1 MVANR
6 LQIYTNFVANNHTM
20 KQRLKWIV
28 FFAMCLILCN
38 QAIHLYRLYQEYKAR
53 YVYQRNDLLDGFIYE
68 FNIKNTNTK
77 NAHGYNAATDEITF
91 FIDNKVIRKQLHKKD
106 EIRKISIR
114 CLYDTRD
121 TRKWTLEH
129 LHEYSEMK
137 QDSMQID
144 MPHLQFAIRDS
155 LGKVIDSFPPSHE
168 TIPTNAEYCR
178 PLGYIS
184 NNTLYA
190 TYDYPA
196 MLFAKAASGQIG
208 ITIVITVLFVLF
220 VIDFFRSF
228 QKEKKRGEYREM
240 FIHHLVHDLKHPVA
254 NQIKMGYL
262 LQDKLPEN
270 LSPLFEQSRTQLNEM
285 LQSINRLLLQSTDE
299 RGLKLNLQSVDL
311 HLMLENLTVP
321 LAWNLQ
327 ADQQLH
333 IETVFQT
340 EHPTVTGDYH
350 FLAAVFQN
358 LIDNAIKYSGNDTRI
373 SILCSEPD
381 SGQVQISIRDN
392 GPGIPA
398 EDLKHIF
405 ERYYRGKEQKNKK
418 TKGHGLGL
426 FYARL
431 VLEAHGG
438 NIRIE
443 STEGEGTTVIATLY
457 KKPHIRHKYRK

>member
-1 MVANR
+1 
-6 LQIYTNFVANNHTM
+6 M

-28 FFAMCLILCN
+28 FAAMCLILCN
-38 QAIHLYRLYQEYKAR
+38 QTIHLYRLHQEYKAS

-68 FNIKNTNTK
+68 FNIKNTNIK
-77 NAHGYNAATDEITF
+77 NVHGYNARTDELTF
-91 FIDNKVIRKQLHKKD
+91 VIDNKVIRKQLHKKD

-114 CLYDTRD
+114 CLYDIRD
-121 TRKWTLEH
+121 TQKWTLEH
-129 LHEYSEMK
+129 LYEYAEMK

-155 LGKVIDSFPPSHE
+155 LGKVVDSFPPAHE
-168 TIPTNAEYCR
+168 AVPENAEYCR

-184 NNTLYA
+184 PNTLYA

-196 MLFAKAASGQIG
+196 ILFAKAAAGQII
-208 ITIVITVLFVLF
+208 ITIVITILFVLF
-220 VIDFFRSF
+220 IIDFFRSI

-240 FIHHLVHDLKHPVA
+240 FIHQLVHDLKHPVA

-262 LQDKLPEN
+262 LQEKLPED
-270 LSPLFEQSRTQLNEM
+270 LRPLFEQSQSQLNGM
-285 LQSINRLLLQSTDE
+285 LQSINRMLLQSTDE
-299 RGLKLNLQSVDL
+299 RGLKLNLQAVDL
-311 HLMLENLTVP
+311 HRMLESLTMPV
-321 LAWNLQ
+321 AWNLQ

-358 LIDNAIKYSGNDTRI
+358 LIDNAIKYSGNDSRI
-373 SILCSEPD
+373 SIHCSEPD

-405 ERYYRGKEQKNKK
+405 ERYYRGNGQKDKK
-418 TKGHGLGL
+418 IKGHGLGL

-443 STEGEGTTVIATLY
+443 STEGEGTRVIASLY
-457 KKPHIRHKYRK
+457 KEPHIPHKYRK